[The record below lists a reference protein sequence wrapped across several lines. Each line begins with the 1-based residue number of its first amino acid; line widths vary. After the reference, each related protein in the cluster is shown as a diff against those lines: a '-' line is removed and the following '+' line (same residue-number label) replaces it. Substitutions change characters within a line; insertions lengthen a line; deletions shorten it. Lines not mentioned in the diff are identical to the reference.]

1 MSEEGQEKE
10 VLYSEGATSL
20 FLAIEETD
28 WRHALDLAEEHPEQV
43 RTWVRS
49 AGTENTTF
57 TWSMWRR
64 LPIHEACRRQAP
76 AWLVA
81 SLLSIYPEAANL
93 ITQFGELP
101 LHLAVESGAAPE
113 VVNLVLVANWSGIV
127 TRDNS
132 GRAPMDIMAQ
142 GGELLLVDDN
152 NRIVYE
158 SLMRCH
164 KTYVDI
170 QQKVQDEKTELK
182 RKHNG
187 QVTTL
192 QRQHQEVLKQETE
205 KSNLLMM
212 HLEARELEIEQM
224 KKIDEAK
231 DTLLLEAH
239 NEIASWKREV
249 QALTTTIT
257 KLQEELANDI
267 EHIDALEQE
276 LQEREKDIDGRDE
289 FIECLS
295 NDLRTISAIHEKDIS
310 ESVLASEKAMRA
322 MVSSQIVLQKHLSEQ
337 ASNLS
342 SLLRIRGIERPPEQ
356 KSDSINNGQE
366 EKDEHPN
373 DCGEVAA
380 SLKAAAMAAL
390 KPSTTC

>member
-1 MSEEGQEKE
+1 M
-10 VLYSEGATSL
+10 
-20 FLAIEETD
+20 
-28 WRHALDLAEEHPEQV
+28 
-43 RTWVRS
+43 
-49 AGTENTTF
+49 
-57 TWSMWRR
+57 
-64 LPIHEACRRQAP
+64 
-76 AWLVA
+76 A

-142 GGELLLVDDN
+142 GGELLLLEDDN

-205 KSNLLMM
+205 KSKLLMM

-239 NEIASWKREV
+239 NEITSWKREV

-257 KLQEELANDI
+257 NLQEELANDI

-295 NDLRTISAIHEKDIS
+295 NDLRAISAIHEKDIS

-322 MVSSQIVLQKHLSEQ
+322 MVSSQIVLQKQLSEQ

-342 SLLRIRGIERPPEQ
+342 SLLRIRGIERPPEL